1 MLFVYVI
8 AWGRGQLR
16 LISRVFSKFSQNCP
30 SREATRA
37 IWKTLKIQVKLILNC
52 PSALA
57 ITCLSH
63 KGQNFAQRTT
73 FKVLPSLKQVCRL
86 SESFIFNKLAVARGK
101 PTIIVSKT
109 QQLDS
114 IHSKQ
119 FLYKQNL
126 KQFNFIHLFCEA
138 CNGAKLSSLHRSMI
152 DVNKCPNEL

>member
-1 MLFVYVI
+1 MRFSVQCLASCFVYVI

-16 LISRVFSKFSQNCP
+16 INFTSIFKVF
-30 SREATRA
+30 T

-63 KGQNFAQRTT
+63 NGQNFVQRTT

-109 QQLDS
+109 QQLGS
-114 IHSKQ
+114 IHSKKS
-119 FLYKQNL
+119 LYKQNL

-138 CNGAKLSSLHRSMI
+138 CNGAKLSLLHRSMI
-152 DVNKCPNEL
+152 DVDKCPNEL